1 MNPKAKTIYDQ
12 VKDWGEKPA
21 PWVVAGGI
29 LVLAFLL
36 FIIGLLASDTY
47 DTVYHDYAT
56 SKAQADAQNVF
67 DRECAKICSEANGL
81 PGLVASTRHN
91 SYRDCIGSRNRY
103 RHFLS
108 S

>member
-67 DRECAKICSEANGL
+67 DRECAKKTAISDVL
-81 PGLVASTRHN
+81 
-91 SYRDCIGSRNRY
+91 D
-103 RHFLS
+103 
-108 S
+108 